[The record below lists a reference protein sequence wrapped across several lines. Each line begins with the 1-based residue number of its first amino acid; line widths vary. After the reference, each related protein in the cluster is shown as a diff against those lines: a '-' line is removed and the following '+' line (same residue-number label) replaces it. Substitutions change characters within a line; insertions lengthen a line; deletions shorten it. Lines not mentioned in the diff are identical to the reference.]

1 MNNSI
6 RFNETQVFKLVLLA
20 GIFFTALLVSNV
32 ISAKLFTIGSIV
44 LTAGIIMYPLTFLI
58 SDAIAEV
65 YGKTIAKRVIV
76 IGLVMNVL
84 MIGFFYLAITLPPA
98 GFWPMQGEFEAILG
112 AVPRM
117 VAASLIA
124 YFISQTFDVNLFHKL
139 KEKTQGK
146 HLWLRNNGST
156 MASQLIDSC
165 IFVFIAFYGTM
176 PLPALFAMIGTQYL
190 VKLVIA
196 AADTPFIYL
205 TVRWLKGDSN
215 KSTTTSSKEAVPNV
229 S

>member
-1 MNNSI
+1 MKNSI
-6 RFNETQVFKLVLLA
+6 GFNEAQLNKLVLLA

-32 ISAKLFTIGSIV
+32 ISAKLFDIGGIV
-44 LTAGIIMYPLTFLI
+44 LTAGILMYPLTFLI

-65 YGKTIAKRVIV
+65 YGKAIAKKVII

-84 MIGFFYLAITLPPA
+84 MIGFFYLAISLPPA
-98 GFWPMQGEFEAILG
+98 GYWPMQGEFEAILG

-124 YFISQTFDVNLFHKL
+124 YFISQMFDVNLFHKL

-156 MASQLIDSC
+156 MASQLLDST
-165 IFVFIAFYGTM
+165 IFIFIAFYGVM
-176 PLPALFAMIGTQYL
+176 PLSALFAMIGTQYL
-190 VKLVIA
+190 VKLAIA

-205 TVRWLKGDSN
+205 TVRWLRGSN
-215 KSTTTSSKEAVPNV
+215 SETTISSKEAAANV